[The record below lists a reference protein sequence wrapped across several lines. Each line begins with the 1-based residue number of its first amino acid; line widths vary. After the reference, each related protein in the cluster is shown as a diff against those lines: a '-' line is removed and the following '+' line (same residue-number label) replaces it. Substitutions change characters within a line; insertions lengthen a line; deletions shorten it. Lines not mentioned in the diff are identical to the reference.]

1 MGQHDYQIALAQL
14 LQIGGEQQ
22 LRIKKGHDVKAEA
35 VELGREIAGNG
46 ARQAAAE
53 RSDVLGINDAVD
65 RTLEHFIRDRMAQ
78 PFERMHVD
86 VESQRERRT
95 DCRRPRLASLLVL
108 LR

>member
-46 ARQAAAE
+46 ARQAEAE

-78 PFERMHVD
+78 SSSACMWMSRVNVNAGQTVAD
-86 VESQRERRT
+86 
-95 DCRRPRLASLLVL
+95 LA
-108 LR
+108 